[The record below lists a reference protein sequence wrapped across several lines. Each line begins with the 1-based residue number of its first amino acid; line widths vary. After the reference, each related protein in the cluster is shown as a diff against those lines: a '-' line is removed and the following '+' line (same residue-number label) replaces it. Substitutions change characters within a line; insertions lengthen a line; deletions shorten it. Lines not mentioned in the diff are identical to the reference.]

1 MPLLIFPL
9 GNKAS
14 IPHFE
19 VKQKY
24 HVAEAGHKHL
34 ILTIE
39 GMGRMYTG
47 YTSLLF
53 NLFSHK
59 MTVAKNN
66 VYCTKPSVFTNCLF
80 LFVILYDFSFFYYKI
95 LFCRKIGPIIC
106 RLWQPLLR
114 PLSTITI
121 LDHSTGNVSVVDVSS
136 VRVNSYFAV
145 SRTSLGRQL
154 RYLWKWAQLIPSK

>member
-1 MPLLIFPL
+1 MPQKNKLLPQSIFLP

-24 HVAEAGHKHL
+24 HVPEAGNKHL

-66 VYCTKPSVFTNCLF
+66 VYCTKPSVLTYCLF
-80 LFVILYDFSFFYYKI
+80 LFVILYHFSFF
-95 LFCRKIGPIIC
+95 
-106 RLWQPLLR
+106 
-114 PLSTITI
+114 ITKF
-121 LDHSTGNVSVVDVSS
+121 
-136 VRVNSYFAV
+136 YFAAKLDQLYSGCV
-145 SRTSLGRQL
+145 NPFYVLCRQ
-154 RYLWKWAQLIPSK
+154 